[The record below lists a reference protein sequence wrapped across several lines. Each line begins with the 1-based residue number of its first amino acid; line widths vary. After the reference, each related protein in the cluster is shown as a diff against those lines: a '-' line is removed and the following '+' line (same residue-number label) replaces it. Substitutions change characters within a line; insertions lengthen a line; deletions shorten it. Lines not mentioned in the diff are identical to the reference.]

1 MAEIQNLRKTT
12 IVLTGIILE
21 ILKSYM
27 AQDDHW
33 KYVWV
38 PATDKRKVMDK
49 VNSKIVIE
57 PAYLFSPDVCNNR
70 PGVYVKRGNL
80 VFGPRVGMDDIYSVN
95 PVTGGVK
102 YAINANIEWGINC
115 ISKSPGE
122 AEMLAMEVSEVLICF
137 APIIRRDFK
146 FDRFGV
152 SAIGAVGLSEE
163 YKEFFLV
170 PIQIQGSYNEVWQ
183 ITPEALPIQGIY
195 NNINFDGCC

>member
-1 MAEIQNLRKTT
+1 MAEVQNLRKTT

-27 AQDDHW
+27 AQDDDW
-33 KYVWV
+33 KYVWL
-38 PATDKRKVMDK
+38 PATDKRKIMDK

-57 PAYLFSPDVCNNR
+57 PAYLFSPDICNNR
-70 PGVYVKRGNL
+70 PGVYVKRGDMT
-80 VFGPRVGMDDIYSVN
+80 FGPRAGMDDIYSTTSVS
-95 PVTGGVK
+95 GSIK
-102 YAINANIEWGINC
+102 YVINANLNWIINC

-122 AEMLAMEVSEVLICF
+122 AEMLAMEISEVLICF

-152 SAIGAVGLSEE
+152 SVIGAVGQTEE

-170 PIQIQGSYNEVWQ
+170 PIKLQGSYNEVWE
-183 ITPEALPIQGIY
+183 ISPEALPIQGIY
-195 NNINFDGCC
+195 NNIEFQL